1 MLFAFV
7 STILVACGTSDVIP
21 EEVVEPEKNMFSMRI
36 DFGEDGDAN
45 WFPLN
50 DDVMGGVS
58 SSSMQSTEKTIL
70 FTGEVSTDNNGGFV
84 SLRSPN
90 GEYELEDYTQVE
102 VSYKSSGQDFM
113 MILADHAAWYM
124 PEFRHEV
131 LPTSE
136 EWTTVTIQLSDFTQY
151 KMTNFG
157 EIETDEEL
165 TSDALS
171 EVIRIELRN
180 SEFTDGDFQ
189 LEIDYIEFQG
199 FEE

>member
-1 MLFAFV
+1 MLTV
-7 STILVACGTSDVIP
+7 LISTIFFACGSADVVP

-58 SSSMQSTEKTIL
+58 TSSMQSTDRTLL
-70 FTGEVSTDNNGGFV
+70 FIGEVSTDNNGGFV

-90 GEYELEDYTQVE
+90 GEYALEDYTQVE
-102 VSYKSSGQDFM
+102 VSYKSSGHDFM

-136 EWTTVTIQLSDFTQY
+136 EWTTVIIPFSDFAQY

-165 TSDALS
+165 NADALS

>member
-1 MLFAFV
+1 MLFSLFSTAF
-7 STILVACGTSDVIP
+7 IACGTSEVAP
-21 EEVVEPEKNMFSMRI
+21 EEVIEPQKEMFSLRI
-36 DFGEDGDAN
+36 DFGEDGYAD

-58 SSSMQSTEKTIL
+58 TSSVQSTEKTLI
-70 FTGEVSTDNNGGFV
+70 FSGEVSTDNNGGFV

-90 GEYELEDYTQVE
+90 GEYDLEDYTQIE

-113 MILADHAAWYM
+113 MILANHAAWYM

-131 LPTSE
+131 FPTSE
-136 EWTTVTIQLSDFTQY
+136 EWTTVTIPLSDFTQY
-151 KMTNFG
+151 KMTNYG
-157 EIETDEEL
+157 DVETDEEL
-165 TSDALS
+165 TANALS

-180 SEFTDGDFQ
+180 SEFTDGNFQ
-189 LEIDYIEFQG
+189 LELDYIEFQG

>member
-1 MLFAFV
+1 MLSIFISAIF
-7 STILVACGTSDVIP
+7 VACGTSDVVP

-58 SSSMQSTEKTIL
+58 TSSMQSTEKTIL

-136 EWTTVTIQLSDFTQY
+136 EWTTVTIPLSDFTQY